1 MKDNIMLLLKDE
13 AYTPME
19 EAYIGMFHELHDIMT
34 TGQLKI
40 FYTEELVQHSWCLKI
55 DENYDAF
62 LLANIVAE
70 YACDIG
76 APNRYQQ
83 IVRGAYNKPIKDI
96 EELIKF
102 GDSLKE
108 WTIDSI
114 LNYETSKTLKPD
126 PQTLNEINQVIND
139 VLDFEEVEGEGVE
152 LTPEEQVMRWAT
164 LNGGAINL

>member
-1 MKDNIMLLLKDE
+1 MKDNIVLFLKDE
-13 AYTPME
+13 TYTPME

-34 TGQLKI
+34 TGHIKM

-62 LLANIVAE
+62 LFANIVAD

-83 IVRGAYNKPIKDI
+83 ITRGVYNKPIKDI
-96 EELIKF
+96 EALIKF

-108 WTIDSI
+108 WTIDAI
-114 LNYETSKTLKPD
+114 LNYEAPKTSTDKKKVFD
-126 PQTLNEINQVIND
+126 PIDIMDEVDPMGIPV
-139 VLDFEEVEGEGVE
+139 EEEVE